1 MRGNMNNNNG
11 QWQQPPQGMP
21 PQGMTQQNVQWQQGM
36 PQQGM
41 PQQGIPPQNGQW
53 QQTPPPPGMPPQ
65 NGYYYSG
72 MYGMRPPK
80 KNNTGIIVVII
91 IIALAL
97 AAGGVCAFGYFKLG
111 WFRVAGESNQ
121 EPKVSKEPEYKKV
134 DEADWGKDRSKETY
148 SADPENFKIE
158 IESSDGKTAE
168 RVVLSGVGDV
178 TREFYIN
185 ISDNLKDPEYGGLR
199 SSLGWYADV
208 GNMVARV
215 NIPTELRGCEGKI
228 YVKDMLVEY
237 LHGNEWMKGKVN
249 VENDRIIF
257 LNVPLEGTNLND
269 VSYYSAGYHIGD
281 DFVYNDKVPVYYNG
295 TRIYTQQAE
304 IDRLQREQE
313 QAEEN
318 RKRNAESYARLKEQ
332 WDEASRQQ
340 QERVDEIMS
349 RYRNDEEKQE
359 ADGGQ
364 VPSEIAGTR
373 EQYVDGRW
381 YGPETVSGQTVIS
394 LRGDGTMTVTFD
406 LGAGDSVTY
415 NGTYTT
421 DKRQY
426 EYDDFV
432 CHVTLSGDTSY
443 LPSNR
448 FTFVIDPE
456 IDWSAV
462 FVEGGFGLMGENTSF
477 YYKY

>member
-1 MRGNMNNNNG
+1 M
-11 QWQQPPQGMP
+11 
-21 PQGMTQQNVQWQQGM
+21 
-36 PQQGM
+36 
-41 PQQGIPPQNGQW
+41 
-53 QQTPPPPGMPPQ
+53 
-65 NGYYYSG
+65 
-72 MYGMRPPK
+72 
-80 KNNTGIIVVII
+80 
-91 IIALAL
+91 
-97 AAGGVCAFGYFKLG
+97 
-111 WFRVAGESNQ
+111 
-121 EPKVSKEPEYKKV
+121 
-134 DEADWGKDRSKETY
+134 
-148 SADPENFKIE
+148 
-158 IESSDGKTAE
+158 
-168 RVVLSGVGDV
+168 
-178 TREFYIN
+178 
-185 ISDNLKDPEYGGLR
+185 R

-340 QERVDEIMS
+340 QERVDEIMHRS
-349 RYRNDEEKQE
+349 KETEEAQE
-359 ADGGQ
+359 SDYQ
-364 VPSEIAGTR
+364 PPSEIAGGR
-373 EQYVDGRW
+373 DQYVEGFW
-381 YGPETVSGQTVIS
+381 YGPETVSGQTTIY
-394 LRGDGTMTVTFD
+394 LAKDGSVWVNFD
-406 LGAGDSVTY
+406 LGAGDSVAY
-415 NGTYTT
+415 EGTYTV
-421 DKRQY
+421 DPRQY

-432 CHVTLSGDTSY
+432 CHVTLRGNTSV
-443 LPSNR
+443 LPSNS